1 MATNTKVTITELDF
15 DTIKTNLK
23 TYLKQQTT
31 FQDYDFEGSGLSNLL
46 DVLAYNTHYMSY
58 YANMIANEM
67 FLDSAMIRSSV
78 VSLAKHLGYM
88 PTSFVSP
95 TAIVNVTINNVSGSP
110 ASIILATGT
119 EFRTTID
126 DVNYTFVPLIDT
138 VITPVSGVYSTTG
151 LTLREGHYLSYS
163 HIINTADTTQ
173 ELIIPNNQVD
183 TSTLT
188 IKVQTSVTDTTV
200 ETYTL
205 ADNINEIKATSTVY
219 WLEEVSGQRYRVYFG
234 DDVIGKKLVDGNVV
248 IITYLSTTGSAA
260 NTAST
265 FTLAGVVGGSTD
277 ATITTTTAAAG
288 GSNGVSIDTIR
299 FQAPKTYA
307 AQNRCVTVQDYRDI
321 ISKEDPNIQ
330 TVAVW
335 GGEDNVPPSYG
346 KVYIAIKPKTG
357 YVYSDAAKEA
367 IKTSILKK
375 KNVVTVSPEI
385 VDPSYL
391 YLVITSA
398 VSYDKTKTTKSATT
412 LQALTKATIE
422 AYNDNNLELFDKYF
436 RYSKLISNI
445 DETDTSISNNWTT
458 IKMKKIYT
466 PTLNTV
472 TQDTIYFN
480 NAITPGTI
488 NTTGF
493 TLSGTDT
500 TTFYFDDPDTV
511 TTDTNYQKLR
521 QYSLVANVR
530 TEINSNAGTID
541 YSAGTIQFNNL
552 TFASSIDTDGIKIT
566 ATPTI
571 NDVIPK
577 RNDILVIDDADI
589 TVTVTEDTALT
600 SGTT

>member
-1 MATNTKVTITELDF
+1 M
-15 DTIKTNLK
+15 
-23 TYLKQQTT
+23 
-31 FQDYDFEGSGLSNLL
+31 
-46 DVLAYNTHYMSY
+46 
-58 YANMIANEM
+58 
-67 FLDSAMIRSSV
+67 
-78 VSLAKHLGYM
+78 
-88 PTSFVSP
+88 
-95 TAIVNVTINNVSGSP
+95 
-110 ASIILATGT
+110 
-119 EFRTTID
+119 
-126 DVNYTFVPLIDT
+126 
-138 VITPVSGVYSTTG
+138 
-151 LTLREGHYLSYS
+151 
-163 HIINTADTTQ
+163 
-173 ELIIPNNQVD
+173 
-183 TSTLT
+183 
-188 IKVQTSVTDTTV
+188 
-200 ETYTL
+200 
-205 ADNINEIKATSTVY
+205 
-219 WLEEVSGQRYRVYFG
+219 
-234 DDVIGKKLVDGNVV
+234 
-248 IITYLSTTGSAA
+248 
-260 NTAST
+260 
-265 FTLAGVVGGSTD
+265 
-277 ATITTTTAAAG
+277 
-288 GSNGVSIDTIR
+288 SIDTIR

-412 LQALTKATIE
+412 LQALAKATIE